1 MNMGNNAVIV
11 LYLYPRKWVI
21 MKIKEVITIILYPM
35 KTDFIVENEHILIAE
50 VVGDRHD
57 RFYFA
62 ELPAIDNEIRRRL
75 RYYENIVN

>member
-1 MNMGNNAVIV
+1 MRIIA

-21 MKIKEVITIILYPM
+21 MEIKQVLTIVLYPLR
-35 KTDFIVENEHILIAE
+35 TNFPVENEHILICE
-50 VVGDRHD
+50 VVGNRHD